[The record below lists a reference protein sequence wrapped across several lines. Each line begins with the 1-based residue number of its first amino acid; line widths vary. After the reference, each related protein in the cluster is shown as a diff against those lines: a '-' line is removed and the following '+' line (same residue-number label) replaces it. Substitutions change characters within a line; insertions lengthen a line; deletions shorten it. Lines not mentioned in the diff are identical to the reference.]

1 MATLTSCS
9 KSYKGSRLNI
19 VGLNRKIIGVIS
31 YHGLI
36 LAPNFGNLIEI
47 HRGRITKVKDFL
59 VVFSG

>member
-31 YHGLI
+31 YHCLI
-36 LAPNFGNLIEI
+36 LAPKFGNLIEK
-47 HRGRITKVKDFL
+47 HRITKLKDFL